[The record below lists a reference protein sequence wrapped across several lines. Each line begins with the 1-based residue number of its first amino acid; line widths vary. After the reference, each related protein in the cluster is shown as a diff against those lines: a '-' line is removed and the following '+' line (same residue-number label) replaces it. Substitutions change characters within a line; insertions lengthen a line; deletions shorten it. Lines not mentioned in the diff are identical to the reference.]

1 MIFSL
6 LYSFHIIKKFG
17 VTFTLITMSKR
28 QDIVTFF
35 QFISS
40 RLRLYICRMPITI
53 LFLVFSFSAFFPAFA
68 NASIDHGRHSTIL
81 KSQASSQANLNVIT
95 EAESVEEDKA
105 DYISYNNTSLFLFLN
120 VEADYSNNL
129 AKRLLALSNDLN
141 RRPKLHFF
149 ILYHCWKNHLS

>member
-105 DYISYNNTSLFLFLN
+105 DYINYYHSALLLFPN
-120 VEADYSNNL
+120 IEADYSNNL
-129 AKRLLALSNDLN
+129 LKRLLALSNDLN
-141 RRPKLHFF
+141 RRPKLHLF
-149 ILYHCWKNHLS
+149 ILYHCWKSHLS